1 MAEKLKFAI
10 YWAASC
16 GGCDVA
22 ILDIDERILDV
33 IKIADIVFWPCAMDF
48 KYKDVEAMEDD
59 FIDVCFYNGAVRNSE
74 QEHLAHL
81 LKKKS
86 KIMVAFGSCACFGG
100 IPALANLFTKDEIM
114 ARQYFETP
122 TTVNPDRILPQT
134 SYQAPEGELTIPE
147 FYEDVKALGQVIPVD
162 YFVPGCPPPPDRIAT
177 AIEAIAAGTLP
188 PAPAVIAGNKTVCD
202 ECPREKSEKIVAEFK
217 RVHEIIPDEKTCLL
231 EQGIICCG
239 PGTRSGCG
247 AQCLQ
252 VNMPCRGC
260 FGPPEHVTDQGAKLL
275 SALTSIMDAD
285 DPEKIEKISKS
296 IVDPAGTFYRFSMSV
311 SLLEKIHVA
320 GKEELTEKKDTAEVK

>member
-1 MAEKLKFAI
+1 MAEKLKFAF

-16 GGCDVA
+16 GGCEVA
-22 ILDIDERILDV
+22 VLDIDAKLLDV
-33 IKIADIVFWPCAMDF
+33 VKVADIVFWPCAMDF

-59 FIDVCFYNGAVRNSE
+59 YIDVCFYNGAVRNSE
-74 QEHLAHL
+74 QEYLAHL
-81 LKKKS
+81 LRRKS
-86 KIMVAFGSCACFGG
+86 RVMVAFGSCACFGG
-100 IPALANLFTKDEIM
+100 IPGLANLFTKDEIM
-114 ARQYFETP
+114 SRQYLETP
-122 TTVNPDRILPQT
+122 TTVNPDRILPQP
-134 SYQAPEGELTIPE
+134 SYQAPEGELTIPV
-147 FYEDVKALGQVIPVD
+147 FYDEVKALGQVVPVD
-162 YFVPGCPPPPDRIAT
+162 YYIPGCPPPPDLIVA
-177 AIEAIAAGTLP
+177 AVEAIATGNLP

-202 ECPREKSEKIVAEFK
+202 ECPREKAEKIVAEFK
-217 RVHEIIPDEKTCLL
+217 RVHEVIPDEKTCLL

-275 SALTSIMDAD
+275 SAITSIMDAD
-285 DPEKIEKISKS
+285 DPEQVEIITES
-296 IVDPAGTFYRFSMSV
+296 IPDPAGTFYRFALPV

-320 GKEELTEKKDTAEVK
+320 EVK